1 MPENNIYS
9 ELYEQ
14 AKCGGVFTNLMEIV
28 FSRENILL
36 AYRNIKNN
44 TGSTTAGTDKL
55 TINDIKK
62 LNADEVVEK
71 VKFIVSGS
79 KHGYRP
85 KPIRRN
91 VKHVLVSTV
100 TVSGQVN
107 QLKMQ

>member
-44 TGSTTAGTDKL
+44 GTDKL